1 MQDDNLSVP
10 SDYGQDNRIVEKLSS
25 DTPDVALYKH
35 FREHVLGRL
44 AECTAEYHKRSPYL
58 QATSVWGTPVV
69 TPRPP
74 STIGTTRKS
83 QSPAVILTPAK
94 AVATPAE
101 PKVGH
106 LPLTQSRACWSGN

>member
-44 AECTAEYHKRSPYL
+44 ASCTAVYHTSSPYL
-58 QATSVWGTPVV
+58 TATSVWGTPVV

-74 STIGTTRKS
+74 QHGRHD
-83 QSPAVILTPAK
+83 
-94 AVATPAE
+94 AE
-101 PKVGH
+101 ITVSS
-106 LPLTQSRACWSGN
+106 SRFDASEGARYAR